1 MSMQDHAR
9 THPSPH
15 RDRVSFLALLFGA
28 CAAPLFWLGQLGL
41 GYGLT
46 ALVCFPGDHPQ
57 APPPNMPL
65 SAALVAFDVIALA
78 ACLAGGGVAWWAW
91 RQTWNEQGGGKN
103 HALHTGEGRTRFM
116 ALWGIMSSLWFA
128 AAILFNA
135 IASIT
140 VPPCLN

>member
-1 MSMQDHAR
+1 MSATGQAGA
-9 THPSPH
+9 HPAPH
-15 RDRVSFLALLFGA
+15 RDRVSFGALLFGA
-28 CAAPLFWLGQLGL
+28 CAAPLSWLGQLGL

-46 ALVCFPGDHPQ
+46 AQICFPSDHPQ
-57 APPPNMPL
+57 ALPPDMPVF
-65 SAALVAFDVIALA
+65 ATLVAFDIIAFA
-78 ACLAGGGVAWWAW
+78 GCIAGGGVAWWAW
-91 RQTWNEQGGGKN
+91 WQTRNEKDGGER
-103 HALHTGEGRTRFM
+103 HALHTGEGRTRFL